1 MKKFTLLLL
10 LFAVFQIVKAQ
21 TVLKPGD
28 IAIVHINK
36 AYESFDFVPLVPI
49 VTGTKII
56 FSDMKYS
63 ANLKRFIPFTNSQ
76 YTGIHTFTASQ
87 DYAAGIVI
95 QCMNNLDESKKF
107 ITYGTTGLSLI
118 AFQPND
124 TTYIG
129 IGPGGTNVTVTTD
142 TTYITAIGWLT
153 AENFK
158 AGINDIPP
166 DLSVADNT
174 VVKFDSTETYFNKNM
189 YYSIKFDNMGDNTKQ
204 EGTAI
209 QLRRRFADVSNYI
222 HSNSLISNTSV
233 PNFNV
238 FAPDLINPTLLS
250 SYPYNNKINV
260 SPYSGV
266 ELKFSEPVIA
276 QKIITVR
283 NTLSGATQHIM
294 PNQVSIKDS
303 VVSFSYGADLEY
315 ASNYT
320 LEFQSGT
327 FTDLDNN
334 PWPVDSETIMFAT
347 SAKRGQIDM
356 RFMPTG
362 IIALTSTTDLHYYKR
377 DNAHWTTQSKY
388 DDFGNEWWKGYFS
401 FNMFGLPY
409 RWYGNVLPT
418 GYANNSPNM
427 YDEISPIKGY
437 LWTMGGDSRVVIDL
451 TKIDNTI
458 TNITSTVYDNNCSVE
473 ARYYYGGASKSFY
486 RQEVSTKLNK
496 NNQKTHFE
504 NTNSTKL
511 DSIVFSS
518 MEGNIQSVFIELID
532 LDVPEV
538 ELGANQTICQ
548 GDSVLLDG
556 GFNPGAVYNW
566 STGEHT
572 KSIWVKD
579 SGNYSLMVNNT
590 LGQRSD
596 DVLVTVRPTISVSLP
611 DTIHACVGDTVT
623 LTAGTD
629 ISNSYFWTPNGE
641 TTPSIKVTKSG
652 IYHVLV
658 NNGFGGCFKTD
669 STRVIFKGA
678 KAHVGFNQGGMTG
691 YNDVEGQL
699 YKKSTNGKFEMF
711 VAKNLP
717 QFATFD
723 SLPKGEYILKA
734 HFVSYSFVGTNPFI
748 DTYHDGKTEWSKVV
762 PFKLTCETD
771 TMFSFSLAN
780 KPSGYEFNGTG
791 VISGKVV
798 VSTPAGVRAFRVKSE
813 ITDINGD
820 MLILLYDGSGNLIAT
835 TYPDAYG
842 NYSFTNLPAGNYSIG
857 VERTGFTVQ
866 TLFTTSLPTGGTV
879 SNANFTVNVDAQS
892 IVQGLTTGISTISSR
907 NFLQL
912 SISPNPIKSS
922 AKLEISSQNVD
933 NITISVVDFTG
944 RICKSLNRTIE
955 QGVNVITLNN
965 DGFSGIY
972 LVKVSTSTKMLVQR
986 VIFE

>member
-21 TVLKPGD
+21 TVLQPGD
-28 IAIVHINK
+28 IAIVQVN
-36 AYESFDFVPLVPI
+36 ASYNSFDFVSFVDI
-49 VTGTKII
+49 EAGTII
-56 FSDMKYS
+56 YFTDYAYS
-63 ANLKRFIPFTNSQ
+63 TVLNGLNETTTYDGVYK
-76 YTGIHTFTASQ
+76 FTASEAIPAGKVVQ
-87 DYAAGIVI
+87 YKIGSTENPQFTTIKGSGSGFNYYSMDGGYFQKGENLIIYQGNYNYLFAMGWMRKDNFSPNPSILNEKVCDIPSGLSKSDYTVI
-95 QCMNNLDESKKF
+95 QIDSVMKPGLTPVTAKDFRYSKYEGYTGTAYMIRHNLSNTENYNNWIGSSNNDAVSDFVILPPDTVAPQLQHVYPANNAQNVSARTGINFDFNEKVIVQPAKIAVLRNLADNSTSYYGEYEVQLSGKRVTILPVNKLTNNTSYRIEIPEGYFADENANTWPEVGGYAIEFQTSAPRSVLKLDFLNDPKENIQWHTDSISEGEKYGYWSFSIKGIPMRQLSSTNEVEPTPPYFFDNNFPIYMTPGKFTIDTHLFPNSITNVRSQLYENCVNIVTEVFGNQSTYKGEIIGCMNQETLPRRSDYFYDYQSISNENNEKIDSIKYSCLE
-107 ITYGTTGLSLI
+107 
-118 AFQPND
+118 
-124 TTYIG
+124 
-129 IGPGGTNVTVTTD
+129 
-142 TTYITAIGWLT
+142 GWL
-153 AENFK
+153 
-158 AGINDIPP
+158 
-166 DLSVADNT
+166 LQ
-174 VVKFDSTETYFNKNM
+174 TELEMVDTDM
-189 YYSIKFDNMGDNTKQ
+189 
-204 EGTAI
+204 
-209 QLRRRFADVSNYI
+209 
-222 HSNSLISNTSV
+222 
-233 PNFNV
+233 
-238 FAPDLINPTLLS
+238 
-250 SYPYNNKINV
+250 
-260 SPYSGV
+260 
-266 ELKFSEPVIA
+266 PV
-276 QKIITVR
+276 
-283 NTLSGATQHIM
+283 
-294 PNQVSIKDS
+294 
-303 VVSFSYGADLEY
+303 
-315 ASNYT
+315 
-320 LEFQSGT
+320 
-327 FTDLDNN
+327 
-334 PWPVDSETIMFAT
+334 
-347 SAKRGQIDM
+347 
-356 RFMPTG
+356 
-362 IIALTSTTDLHYYKR
+362 
-377 DNAHWTTQSKY
+377 
-388 DDFGNEWWKGYFS
+388 
-401 FNMFGLPY
+401 
-409 RWYGNVLPT
+409 
-418 GYANNSPNM
+418 
-427 YDEISPIKGY
+427 
-437 LWTMGGDSRVVIDL
+437 
-451 TKIDNTI
+451 
-458 TNITSTVYDNNCSVE
+458 
-473 ARYYYGGASKSFY
+473 
-486 RQEVSTKLNK
+486 
-496 NNQKTHFE
+496 
-504 NTNSTKL
+504 
-511 DSIVFSS
+511 
-518 MEGNIQSVFIELID
+518 
-532 LDVPEV
+532 V
-538 ELGANQTICQ
+538 ELGANLTICE
-548 GDSVLLDG
+548 GDSVTLDA
-556 GFNPGAVYNW
+556 GFMPGVVYDWN
-566 STGEHT
+566 TGAT
-572 KSIWVKD
+572 TQKITVKTTD
-579 SGNYSLMVNNT
+579 TYSVTVKNT

-596 DVLVTVRPTISVSLP
+596 NVLVTVRPTISVSLP

-629 ISNSYFWTPNGE
+629 TSNSYFWTPNGQ
-641 TTPSIKVTKSG
+641 TTPSIKVTKNG

-658 NNGFGGCFKTD
+658 NNGFGGCFTTD
-669 STRVIFKGA
+669 SSRVIFKGA